1 MLLNGQ
7 TPLFHS
13 VPGGSLTQLSDTQ
26 LIRMMKTFSRIA
38 PILVATSIVAA
49 ACFAN
54 GASEKSRVIMLSDFP
69 PLDVIPGGGGKGPPE
84 KLSDPDDIQSM
95 VRFLL
100 YTNDLEVEGLVASA
114 GTFANIARK
123 QNILD
128 ILDLYDQ
135 VDENLRKHDVGFP
148 TADRLRAVTW
158 QGRDTTWGKPVEEI
172 IGEGKDTEASEA
184 IIRVVDRP
192 DPRPVWVGVWG
203 GSCEVAQA
211 IWKVRHTR
219 SPAELQRFLD
229 KLRIFMIG
237 LGDKTGQDGS
247 GQWLLD
253 TFPNLFMIVSQKTYG
268 GMFAQKSSIGNLDW
282 LNANVREG
290 HGPLGAIY
298 PRSGFNIDSP
308 GMQEGD
314 TPTFLHLISA
324 LRGLNDPEKPE
335 QEGWGGQY
343 VQRDP
348 AKRHWYDGPGA
359 DSVRK
364 WLPDIQADFA
374 KRADWMLPVPAD
386 ANNSN
391 VSETP

>member
-1 MLLNGQ
+1 LVKTSSRLVIVFV
-7 TPLFHS
+7 TSLF
-13 VPGGSLTQLSDTQ
+13 LS
-26 LIRMMKTFSRIA
+26 
-38 PILVATSIVAA
+38 A
-49 ACFAN
+49 ACL
-54 GASEKSRVIMLSDFP
+54 ASNASQAPRVIILSNFP

-95 VRFLL
+95 VRLLL
-100 YTNDLEVEGLVASA
+100 YTNDLQVEGLVASA
-114 GTFANIARK
+114 GTHANIANK

-135 VDENLRKHDVGFP
+135 VDENLRRHDARYP
-148 TADRLRAVTW
+148 QADKLRAVVW
-158 QGRDTTWGKPVEEI
+158 QGRHKTWGKPVEEI
-172 IGEGKDTEASEA
+172 IGEGRDTEASEA
-184 IIRVVDRP
+184 IIRIVDLP
-192 DPRPVWVGVWG
+192 DPRPVLVGVWG

-211 IWKVRHTR
+211 IWKVQQTR
-219 SPAELQRFLD
+219 SPEELERFLG

-237 LGDKTGQDGS
+237 LGDNSGQDGS

-268 GMFAQKSSIGNLDW
+268 GMFSQKSPLGNLEW
-282 LNANVREG
+282 LNANIREG

-298 PRSGFNIDSP
+298 PRSGYNIDSP

-348 AKRHWYDGPGA
+348 AKLHWYDGPGA
-359 DSVRK
+359 ESVRK
-364 WLPDIQADFA
+364 WLPDFQADFA
-374 KRADWMLPVPAD
+374 KRADRMLP
-386 ANNSN
+386 
-391 VSETP
+391 